1 MNDSSTSCAA
11 GAGPPRDLYY
21 PIDCTHIDIGCVAC
35 GSCIKQCCKS
45 TPLSELIRRH
55 KKESPLCFDGSTID
69 DAYAECARAIEE
81 RVRSKMSLFDRNRHG
96 DTDSFFTRDQRMGY
110 QCTQCLKCFGTQG
123 KSTMH
128 ITGSRTKCS
137 GSDTNAIACRTT
149 IFGTFCPAPLACTRR
164 RIGAEIVPSPVSAD
178 ADTETRRS

>member
-1 MNDSSTSCAA
+1 MSNTQIHLLFFSTPSMSESSTSCAD
-11 GAGPPRDLYY
+11 GGPPRDLYY
-21 PIDCTHIDIGCVAC
+21 PIDSTHIDIGCVAC

-96 DTDSFFTRDQRMGY
+96 DTDSFFTRDQLSGF
-110 QCTQCLKCFGTQG
+110 QCTQCNKCFEKQG
-123 KSTMH
+123 QASHHVCVWRSDRMRRLRHNRNILPQDH
-128 ITGSRTKCS
+128 IRYFVS
-137 GSDTNAIACRTT
+137 GAIGLSSSSDC
-149 IFGTFCPAPLACTRR
+149 
-164 RIGAEIVPSPVSAD
+164 
-178 ADTETRRS
+178 